1 MDPITHTV
9 MALACI
15 YIAYRVGRVIRRKE
29 DIERYTQHLEEQGF
43 VHIQK
48 IGEKYEFI
56 KHWKHR
62 EAEDNA
68 R

>member
-43 VHIQK
+43 VHIKQMRD
-48 IGEKYEFI
+48 GSYEFI
-56 KHWKHR
+56 KHWQHQ
-62 EAEDNA
+62 E
-68 R
+68 

>member
-1 MDPITHTV
+1 MDPYLHT
-9 MALACI
+9 ALALLTI
-15 YIAYRVGRVIRRKE
+15 YIAWRVGRVQRRKE

-48 IGEKYEFI
+48 IGENYEFI
-56 KHWKHR
+56 KHWKNR

-68 R
+68 